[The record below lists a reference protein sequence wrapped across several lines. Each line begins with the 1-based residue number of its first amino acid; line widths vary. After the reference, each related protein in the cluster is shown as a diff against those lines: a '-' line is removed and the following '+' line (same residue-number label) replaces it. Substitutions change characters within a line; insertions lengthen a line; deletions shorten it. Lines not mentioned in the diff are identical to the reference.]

1 MILHSQ
7 NSKTSREDTQKEYP
21 FITIERNQIFPT
33 YLCSKLKRLA
43 LRAPT
48 HKMSVIVLQHKDC
61 IWHNTPIQNQRKVIT
76 VAHVVLVE
84 PLYLNCDK
92 QRLFH
97 FLNSSEIAI
106 SNCFLT
112 IKKKLSQSCYWETK
126 KSYEQPIPGNFSME
140 ECCSILN
147 FNQNRASVS
156 HKTSKIFKGWI

>member
-21 FITIERNQIFPT
+21 FVTIERNQIFPT

-112 IKKKLSQSCYWETK
+112 IKKNCHKAVIEKPKSHMNSLSQAISRWK
-126 KSYEQPIPGNFSME
+126 NAAPF
-140 ECCSILN
+140 
-147 FNQNRASVS
+147 
-156 HKTSKIFKGWI
+156 